1 VTRGVHAEYARPA
14 DGGAMKLQ
22 LVSLFAL
29 AAYMVYA
36 TTFADLVSRLLPF
49 G

>member
-1 VTRGVHAEYARPA
+1 VTRNVHRQDALAA

-36 TTFADLVSRLLPF
+36 TTFAELVSRLLPF

>member
-1 VTRGVHAEYARPA
+1 
-14 DGGAMKLQ
+14 MKIQ
-22 LVSLFAL
+22 LASLFAL

-36 TTFADLVSRLLPF
+36 TTFAEMLDDLLPF